1 MDDPSFR
8 PRLRPELTLLPATDR
23 PGEGLTRGVFDP
35 LCQREIS
42 LGEISSSLIV
52 LIDGERTLG
61 EVLALAA
68 AATSAP
74 PEQVRQSLRALLLLN
89 LIEGSGEEILARLRR
104 VQGGEFSR
112 VPVTLPEARFQCQ
125 GSGDC
130 CRSYSYGPLTR
141 ADVARLAELGDA
153 LPRAFPDLDLQE
165 GGYLEERE
173 TDKGHR
179 LSFLRAIEDRCIFLL
194 PDQRCG
200 IHAHFGVERK
210 PGLCRDY
217 PLAYSPTIGGLRVF
231 DRVECSQ
238 FATAC
243 RSGPPIASD
252 AERIDRMLG
261 PGFNFLS
268 ELEHEVILLDDDTAC
283 DYGHFLPLQ
292 EAMLAL
298 VAAGVGSAAQTV
310 AALGRLLRAA
320 ARALRECPL
329 RRGEPD
335 RSLGEV
341 LQRAPSSFYEPGPDE
356 ADPVQGMA
364 AVAQLSGA
372 LIGSIGP
379 RVAVADS
386 VATPLMTAQNIRQ
399 LAGVLHLVQ
408 VLAAQRGGMTGPVS
422 DYHDSVAR
430 VDDTDLEVE
439 ALLRLSL
446 RHQLFGAQAL
456 IRRRPVAAL
465 ARIALAHVITRV
477 GARSSALNRNRSGPR
492 IDLDDFNFGH
502 KLALRAL
509 RNAELAAV
517 FVLHEAQSWEVIAAA
532 AALFDG
538 DAT

>member
-1 MDDPSFR
+1 MPIQDEPSFR
-8 PRLRPELTLLPATDR
+8 PRLRPDLTLLPAMDR
-23 PGEGLTRGVFDP
+23 PGEGLIRGVFDP

-42 LGEISSSLIV
+42 LGEVSAALV
-52 LIDGERTLG
+52 ALMDGARPVE

-68 AATSAP
+68 QATEVAP
-74 PEQVRQSLRALLLLN
+74 ERARQSLRALLLLN
-89 LIEGSGEEILARLRR
+89 LIEGSGEEILARLQRITK
-104 VQGGEFSR
+104 GGESSLT
-112 VPVTLPEARFQCQ
+112 PVTLPEARFACQ

-153 LPRAFPDLDLQE
+153 LQRAFPDLPE
-165 GGYLEERE
+165 GGYLEERR
-173 TDKGHR
+173 TDKGHA
-179 LSFLRAIEDRCIFLL
+179 LVFLRAIEDRCVFLL

-217 PLAYSPTIGGLRVF
+217 PLAFSPTIGGLRVF
-231 DRVECSQ
+231 DRLECSE

-243 RSGPPIASD
+243 RSGPPLGAD
-252 AERIDRMLG
+252 AERIGRLLG
-261 PGFNFLS
+261 PGFDFLS
-268 ELEHEVILLDDDTAC
+268 ELQHEIILLDDEVAC

-298 VAAGVGSAAQTV
+298 VGAGVGSAAQTV

-320 ARALRECPL
+320 VRALRECPL

-341 LQRAPSSFYEPGPDE
+341 LRRDPASFYEPAPDE
-356 ADPVQGMA
+356 ADPGRGMA
-364 AVAQLSGA
+364 AVAQVAGA

-379 RVAVADS
+379 RIAVADT
-386 VATPLMTAQNIRQ
+386 VATPLLTAQNARQ

-408 VLAAQRGGMTGPVS
+408 ALAAQRGGLTGSVS
-422 DYHDSVAR
+422 DYHDAVAR
-430 VDDTDLEVE
+430 VQDRDPEVE

-456 IRRRPVAAL
+456 IQRRPVAAL
-465 ARIALAHVITRV
+465 ARIALCHAITRI
-477 GARSSALNRNRSGPR
+477 GARSSALNLDRGAAR
-492 IDLDDFNFGH
+492 IALSDFNFGH

-509 RNAELAAV
+509 RNADLAAV
-517 FVLHEAQSWEVIAAA
+517 FVLHEAQSWDLIAAA
-532 AALFDG
+532 AGLFD
-538 DAT
+538 